1 VAVIVLQPRAK
12 ADLSDI
18 RQFIAEDSDD
28 QADAFIDLIDQK
40 FELLAQQSCLG
51 RRREEL
57 AEGLHSFPVG
67 RSPSSICPSQAM
79 FRSCGCCMVPA
90 TSKRHSQS
98 RTPMN
103 DRKHLSG
110 REFERLLDAIKGSRN
125 EVRDRCLILLMFR
138 HGLRVSEA
146 CGLVL
151 EQVDV

>member
-1 VAVIVLQPRAK
+1 MIVLQPRAK

-18 RQFIAEDSDD
+18 WQFIADDSDD

-40 FELLAQQSCLG
+40 FELLAQQAGLG
-51 RRREEL
+51 RRRDEL
-57 AEGLHSFPVG
+57 AEGLRSFAVG
-67 RSPSSICPSQAM
+67 RYVIFYLASPAA
-79 FRSCGCCMVPA
+79 FRLCGCCMVPA
-90 TSKRHSQS
+90 TSKRQSQS
-98 RTPMN
+98 RSPMN

-110 REFERLLDAIKGSRN
+110 REFERLLEAIKGSRN
-125 EVRDRCLILLMFR
+125 EIRASYLVLLMFR